1 MNPID
6 AAVIVII
13 ALSVGIGWMRGFVY
27 ELLSMFGWPI
37 AYFMSKTYANNV
49 AAQLPNNLDLLLMP
63 VTYSIIFIVTLIVW
77 GLIILGFFK
86 LVRAVGLGRVDKAL
100 GVAFG
105 LIRAVIVLLAL
116 VLLCGLSNLPE
127 QPIWTESVVTPFAE
141 DMAIQNKPYLP
152 QTVAQHIHYKNRY

>member
-27 ELLSMFGWPI
+27 ELLSIFGWPI
-37 AYFMSKTYANNV
+37 AFYMSKTYANNV
-49 AAQLPNNLDLLLMP
+49 AAQLPNSLDLLLMP
-63 VTYSIIFIVTLIVW
+63 VTYAIIFIVTLIVW
-77 GLIILGFFK
+77 GLIVLGFFK
-86 LVRAVGLGRVDKAL
+86 LVKAVGLGRVDKAL

-105 LIRAVIVLLAL
+105 LARGMIILLAL

-127 QPIWTESVVTPFAE
+127 QPVWTTAFVTPFAE
-141 DMAIQNKPYLP
+141 DLALQNKPYLP
-152 QTVAQHIHYKNRY
+152 ANVAQRIHYRNRY

>member
-1 MNPID
+1 MNLID

-13 ALSVGIGWMRGFVY
+13 GLSVGIGWMRGFVY

-100 GVAFG
+100 GMAFG

-127 QPIWTESVVTPFAE
+127 QAVWTEAVVTPFAE
-141 DMAIQNKPYLP
+141 DMALQNKPYLP